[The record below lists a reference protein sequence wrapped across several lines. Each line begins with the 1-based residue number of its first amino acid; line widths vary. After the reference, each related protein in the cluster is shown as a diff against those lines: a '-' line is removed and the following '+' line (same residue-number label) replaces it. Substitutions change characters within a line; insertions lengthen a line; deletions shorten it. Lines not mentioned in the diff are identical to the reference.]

1 MNFSSINYFS
11 FLFIFIITILILS
24 LCIFIPSLS
33 GYGYISSY
41 IPDNYLNNIDIS
53 SSNFIWPT
61 PGYTTITSQ
70 FGPRR
75 SPTTGRSS
83 FHYGTDIGAP
93 MGTNIVAVTSGI
105 VTYTGFKGANG
116 YTVTVTI
123 NNLDISYS
131 HVSPIFLVHEGQY
144 INQGEIVSKVGPKNV
159 YGVPNNPYKDSNG
172 NPTNRFYNWTS
183 FTFEHKERRQCRQ
196 SFRLF
201 LNI

>member
-1 MNFSSINYFS
+1 MNFNSFTFL
-11 FLFIFIITILILS
+11 FLFIVITLVFS
-24 LCIFIPSLS
+24 LCIFIPNLS
-33 GYGYISSY
+33 EYGYISSY

-70 FGPRR
+70 FGPRN
-75 SPTTGRSS
+75 SPITSHSS
-83 FHYGTDIGAP
+83 FHHGIDIGAP
-93 MGTNIVAVTSGI
+93 MGTNIIAIFSGTVTF
-105 VTYTGFKGANG
+105 TGFNGANG
-116 YTVTVTI
+116 FTVTI
-123 NNLDISYS
+123 TNGNISSSYS
-131 HVSPIFLVHEGQY
+131 HVSPVSLVYKGQH
-144 INQGEIVSKVGPKNV
+144 ITQGEIVAKVGPKNV